1 MREEKGWPSGC
12 IAERI
17 TSMSPFGFTPENSD
31 DAEKNNGDESVDF
44 AAMMQQMQQ
53 KIQEQFSKIGM
64 DGAGFTTSSETL
76 PKNTVR
82 DTAKKTVLLKGS
94 APVGA
99 NDAAKIVEAFSIAE
113 LWLNDAVYFPQS
125 ELIGNS
131 ALARTDWVDA
141 TLAGWQVSV
150 EPLALGL
157 TNAISELLKDSTG
170 GSEQLSGDESMQI
183 PVGMIATLLRS
194 FIGSLIAT
202 QLGQSIGGL
211 AGTVTGIHDVGLPL
225 VDPAYPAL
233 VPQNIEDWARDLD
246 IPIDEV
252 RIFHALRESAG
263 ARLFSH
269 NPWLVSYI
277 RSAISDYGKGIHID
291 IEAIQ
296 SKAQEIFEA
305 SSLESGEFDPTN
317 PESFT
322 MALNEGIFT
331 PEETPAQRDALT
343 KLETVL
349 ALVDGW
355 CEEVVALAAGNRLPN
370 LSALQETLRRR
381 RATSAPTQQLF
392 SNLFGLEVSPR
403 LAREASAFWHSV
415 GKLRDI
421 QSRDQIWSGILPTA
435 SDLLIPEIYLSS
447 ITIPDDL
454 SSL

>member
-1 MREEKGWPSGC
+1 MTP
-12 IAERI
+12 I
-17 TSMSPFGFTPENSD
+17 GFTSDNSE
-31 DAEKNNGDESVDF
+31 DADKNSGDSSADF

-53 KIQEQFSKIGM
+53 QIQEQFSKLGM
-64 DGAGFTTSSETL
+64 NAPGFAPTSEVL
-76 PKNTVR
+76 PKNIVR
-82 DTAKKTVLLKGS
+82 ETAKKFVTAKGS
-94 APVGA
+94 SPVGS
-99 NDAAKIVEAFSIAE
+99 NDVASVTEAFSIAE
-113 LWLNDAVYFPQS
+113 LWLNEVVFFPQS
-125 ELIGNS
+125 EVVANS
-131 ALARTDWVDA
+131 TLARTDWVDS
-141 TLAGWQVSV
+141 TLTGWQSSV

-157 TNAISELLKDSTG
+157 TEAISELIENSAED
-170 GSEQLSGDESMQI
+170 GDLAAAEGQMQI

-211 AGTVTGIHDVGLPL
+211 AVTVTGIHDVGLPL
-225 VDPAYPAL
+225 VDPVHPAL
-233 VPQNIEDWARDLD
+233 VPQNIQEWAKDLN

-277 RSAISDYGKGIHID
+277 RSAISDYARGIHID
-291 IEAIQ
+291 IDAIQ
-296 SKAQEIFEA
+296 RQAQELFEA
-305 SSLESGEFDPTN
+305 SSTESGEFDPTN

-331 PEETPAQRDALT
+331 PEETPAQRNALI

-355 CEEVVALAAGNRLPN
+355 SEVVVQAGAGDRLPN
-370 LSALQETLRRR
+370 ILALQETLRRR

-392 SNLFGLEVSPR
+392 SNLFGLQVSPR
-403 LAREASAFWHSV
+403 LAREAAAFWSSI
-415 GKLRDI
+415 GKIRDI
-421 QSRDQIWSGILPTA
+421 KSRDQIWGGILPTSA
-435 SDLLIPEIYLSS
+435 DLLTPESYLMS
-447 ITIPDDL
+447 IEVPDDL